1 MLRFS
6 DARNFGRTL
15 TGLLL
20 FAAPAMLL
28 IATLVQPNTD
38 HDNKLQEL
46 NAVAAH
52 KGTYLLA
59 GILFLIGGLLMVF
72 VGAGLIRLFRGPR
85 GITAGQVSGALLM
98 CAGFVTAGWYA
109 LGAAEYEMVN
119 HSGLDRQA
127 LATFLHKADSGGS
140 LAPLIV
146 LFMVGIVIG
155 SILLAVANWR
165 TRFAP
170 LWASAAILAG
180 GIVSAVSNSQVANI
194 ISLAVLLIGLGTIG
208 ARVLAMSD
216 EEWDAPRERATT
228 PPEAPAEP
236 SPQPAA

>member
-38 HDNKLQEL
+38 HKNKLQEL

-52 KGTYLLA
+52 KGTYLLG
-59 GILFLIGGLLMVF
+59 GILFLIGGLLMLF
-72 VGAGLIRLFRGPR
+72 VGAALIKLFRGPR

-119 HSGLDRQA
+119 HAGLDRQA
-127 LATFLHKADSGGS
+127 LAAFLHKAESGGS
-140 LAPLIV
+140 LVPLIV

-155 SILLAVANWR
+155 SILLAVANYR

-170 LWASAAILAG
+170 VWASVAILLG
-180 GIVSAVSNSQVANI
+180 GIVSAVANSQAANI
-194 ISLAVLLIGLGTIG
+194 ASLAVLLIGLGAIG
-208 ARVLAMSD
+208 ARVLSMSD
-216 EEWDAPRERATT
+216 EEWDQPRERYS
-228 PPEAPAEP
+228 APAEP
-236 SPQPAA
+236 SAPPAPQPAA

>member
-20 FAAPAMLL
+20 FVAPAMLL
-28 IATLVQPNTD
+28 IATLIQPNTD

-52 KGTYLLA
+52 KGTYLLG
-59 GILFLIGGLLMVF
+59 GILFMVGGLLMVF
-72 VGAGLIRLFRGPR
+72 VGSALIKLFRGPR
-85 GITAGQVSGALLM
+85 GVTAGQVSGVLLM

-127 LATFLHKADSGGS
+127 LATFLHKSSDGGS
-140 LAPLIV
+140 LTPLII

-170 LWASAAILAG
+170 IWASVAILAG
-180 GIVSAVSNSQVANI
+180 GVVSAVSDSRAANI
-194 ISLAVLLIGLGTIG
+194 ASLAVLLIGLGAIG
-208 ARVLAMSD
+208 ARVLGMSD
-216 EEWDAPRERATT
+216 EEWDQPRERAAT
-228 PPEAPAEP
+228 PSESSAPPA
-236 SPQPAA
+236 PQPAA